1 MESHAIILSTNKINN
16 PDAIN
21 KELVSGLI
29 NDKLVQMDY
38 FGVEPDNQA
47 DYIDETMQEIID
59 RTTLINIYFES
70 ESIDYNSYSEDE
82 IYNYALSLIHS
93 PDAVVKSDA
102 ETNEIDIYVS

>member
-1 MESHAIILSTNKINN
+1 MESHAIILSTHKINN
-16 PDAIN
+16 PDAIS

-47 DYIDETMQEIID
+47 DYIDGAMQEIID

-70 ESIDYNSYSEDE
+70 ESIDYNSFSEEE
-82 IYNYALSLIHS
+82 IYNYAISLLQS
-93 PDAVVKSDA
+93 RDAVVKSDI
-102 ETNEIDIYVS
+102 ESNEIDIYVS